1 MAPRGRANEG
11 LGGAR
16 GCVMPESVA
25 MVHSG
30 GFEGAVHA
38 QIDLVDSCRN
48 VTGKP
53 VAIDFSSTSTTR
65 TPLTADARTRRD
77 RAATERSFGFRV
89 QRQESHLRGLRTGV
103 RLHRIEADFLPS
115 AWLHRAAPW
124 PLLPSQPQGCPGRCG
139 RR

>member
-1 MAPRGRANEG
+1 MAPRGRPNEG

-25 MVHSG
+25 MVHWR

-38 QIDLVDSCRN
+38 QTEPVDSCRN

-53 VAIDFSSTSTTR
+53 VAIDFSSTSKTR

-89 QRQESHLRGLRTGV
+89 QRQESDLRGLRTGV
-103 RLHRIEADFLPS
+103 RLHRIRAGLLRP
-115 AWLHRAAPW
+115 AWVHRASPV
-124 PLLPSQPQGCPGRCG
+124 PFVPREPQGCSQ
-139 RR
+139 